1 MLPADF
7 KASTRSSVSAE
18 SDALLR
24 ELLENL
30 KEVDIQNLL
39 KESSASGRVVIV
51 FIKTKK
57 TTFDFNFLFL
67 PALIHNPMGTNTG
80 LKTQLLFVEIPVIL
94 IEKRQLEIKT

>member
-1 MLPADF
+1 M
-7 KASTRSSVSAE
+7 SAE

-39 KESSASGRVVIV
+39 KESSTSGRIVIV

-67 PALIHNPMGTNTG
+67 PALIHNHINIGTNRGFKNTFFCRD
-80 LKTQLLFVEIPVIL
+80 TCNLLI
-94 IEKRQLEIKT
+94 